1 MTVSTLR
8 IATVA
13 LLLGLSAAQ
22 QPTSQTI
29 LGGDGH
35 GQLVP
40 AASQQTILGADG
52 HGQLQVPLDDQPAPA
67 PAILGADGHG
77 QHVPAA
83 SQQILG
89 ADGHG
94 QQHID
99 QTELITSTNLSPEI
113 AGSGGSG
120 GDDDAAADDDD
131 DADGFWTITHWSND
145 TVCFDDG
152 EGGDDDAG
160 TWCMSSF
167 YWRLYSIGSHLLAF
181 MVFCVLIMQCCIIRK
196 KTRANRELVNKLAVL
211 QTINNSLDDDSAY
224 GAFVQSSADTVALVP
239 PSYNLNDSFQ
249 EKPSRLGGNW
259 TSSIA

>member
-1 MTVSTLR
+1 MALLR
-8 IATVA
+8 IATVL
-13 LLLGLSAAQ
+13 LLLGLSTAQ
-22 QPTSQTI
+22 HQTSQTI

-35 GQLVP
+35 GKLIP

-52 HGQLQVPLDDQPAPA
+52 HGQLKAPLDDQPVPA

-77 QHVPAA
+77 QHVPA
-83 SQQILG
+83 SQTTFG
-89 ADGHG
+89 ANGHG
-94 QQHID
+94 QHID
-99 QTELITSTNLSPEI
+99 LTDELITSTNLSPEI

-120 GDDDAAADDDD
+120 GDDDVADDDD

-145 TVCFDDG
+145 TVCFDYG

-167 YWRLYSIGSHLLAF
+167 YWKLYSIGSHLLAF
-181 MVFCVLIMQCCIIRK
+181 MVLCVLIMQCCIIQK
-196 KTRANRELVNKLAVL
+196 KTRANRELANKLAVL
-211 QTINNSLDDDSAY
+211 QTINNSLDDDNAY
-224 GAFVQSSADTVALVP
+224 GAFVQSSADTVSLVP

-249 EKPSRLGGNW
+249 EKPRSRLGGNW